1 MIVFQSTHPNHY
13 KIRNTK
19 IYMEQNYQSAEEQ
32 YFVDVNTRLKDIEEK
47 QRLLKDRLLL
57 VGKNVVEDRDS
68 TVTEMQELKKIVFKV
83 QEENIKMQDFLKKVA
98 DQLTETARKEEV
110 MMLQRQIELF
120 MTSRGKK

>member
-1 MIVFQSTHPNHY
+1 M
-13 KIRNTK
+13 
-19 IYMEQNYQSAEEQ
+19 
-32 YFVDVNTRLKDIEEK
+32 DVNTRLKDIEEK

>member
-1 MIVFQSTHPNHY
+1 
-13 KIRNTK
+13 
-19 IYMEQNYQSAEEQ
+19 MEQNYQSAEEQ

-57 VGKNVVEDRDS
+57 VGKNVIEDRDS
-68 TVTEMQELKKIVFKV
+68 TVTEMQELKKIVFKI

-98 DQLTETARKEEV
+98 DQLSETARKEEV

-120 MTSRGKK
+120 MTAHGRKS

>member
-1 MIVFQSTHPNHY
+1 
-13 KIRNTK
+13 
-19 IYMEQNYQSAEEQ
+19 MEQNYQSAEEQ

-57 VGKNVVEDRDS
+57 VGKNVIEDRDS
-68 TVTEMQELKKIVFKV
+68 TVTEMQELKKMVFKI

-98 DQLTETARKEEV
+98 DQLSETARKEEV

-120 MTSRGKK
+120 MTAHGRKS